1 MIHLYNRSSYKY
13 RPLKARINIKM
24 FSIKCLGPRFFN
36 SLPVTLVNMPR
47 INQFKTALKRY
58 LADMQNIYCVNGGP

>member
-1 MIHLYNRSSYKY
+1 MTVIGDRVL
-13 RPLKARINIKM
+13 RPLKACTNIKM
-24 FSIKCLGPRFFN
+24 FSIKLSGPRFFN
-36 SLPVTLVNMPR
+36 SLPITLVNMPH